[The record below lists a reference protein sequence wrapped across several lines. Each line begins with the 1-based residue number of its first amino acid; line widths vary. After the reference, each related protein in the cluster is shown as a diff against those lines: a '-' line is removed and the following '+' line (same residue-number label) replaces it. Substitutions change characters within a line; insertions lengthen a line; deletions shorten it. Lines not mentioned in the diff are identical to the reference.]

1 MCSPE
6 VRAQAQGTRA
16 CAGLPDSLVLT
27 SLYLDFLTC
36 VMGIIKHTL
45 DCCEDGKE
53 LRPETQVA
61 QHLTP
66 STSFSN
72 AAAVVLLAK
81 KHRQQEA
88 QRPVQGCLLC

>member
-6 VRAQAQGTRA
+6 IRAQAQWTRA
-16 CAGLPDSLVLT
+16 CVGLPDSLVLT
-27 SLYLDFLTC
+27 SLCLDFLTC

-53 LRPETQVA
+53 LRPETQVT
-61 QHLTP
+61 QRLTP
-66 STSFSN
+66 SMSFRN
-72 AAAVVLLAK
+72 AAAVLLAK

-88 QRPVQGCLLC
+88 QRPVLGCLPC